1 MSPAVRTKKA
11 WIEVLPNWHLKHDL
25 DTKARLIWLEITI
38 RTKKNE
44 NVVSFHIVVGV
55 KTVHK
60 ATLQSRP
67 SSFSLPATLHT
78 GRQGKITPEL
88 FCEGGPEDCT
98 MTSPRR
104 DLYMIYRRKLA
115 STQVFIEL
123 RYGLYWTW
131 LRHSYLTRHNYLL
144 ISIMCSI
151 ISKIQ

>member
-1 MSPAVRTKKA
+1 MSSYSLPALLHKRVTELSFHALVCNGGPVVRTKKA
-11 WIEVLPNWHLKHDL
+11 WIEVSTNWHLKHDL

-104 DLYMIYRRKLA
+104 DLYLWSNSKFA
-115 STQVFIEL
+115 THFQENCL
-123 RYGLYWTW
+123 R
-131 LRHSYLTRHNYLL
+131 
-144 ISIMCSI
+144 SIP
-151 ISKIQ
+151 